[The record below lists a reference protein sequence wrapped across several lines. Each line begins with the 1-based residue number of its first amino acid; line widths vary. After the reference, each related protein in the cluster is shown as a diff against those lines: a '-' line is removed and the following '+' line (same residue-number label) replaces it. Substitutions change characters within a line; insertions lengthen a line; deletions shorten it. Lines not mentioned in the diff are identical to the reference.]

1 LAGTTGQ
8 FTEQTP
14 KSGHVIR
21 SILYIDP
28 PAFCT
33 TVEAL
38 VAPALRGHPVAVA
51 APGADRATILALSPE
66 ARAAGL
72 ERGMAVRLARK
83 RCPDLLLLP
92 PNPRLYARASRALHE
107 VLQVYAPVIEP
118 HGYGHAFLD
127 LTGTTRLFGPAVDV
141 AARITREARARMR
154 LPLTVGVA
162 VNKLVSEAATR
173 VGRLAAPSPLIEV
186 RRGEEAGFLAPQML
200 EVLPDIPTDIR
211 ARLDEYHLG
220 RVGEVAAIRE
230 ADLCTV
236 FGRRGTLLRQ
246 QAHGVDPCPVLPPE
260 VRAEFR
266 ASHILATDTNDR
278 AVLHPLLRRL
288 TEQLGSR
295 LRQRGLAARRL
306 AVAVNH
312 ADHTTAGHTATL
324 PESTLDLEL
333 WSAARQLLDRI
344 LARRV
349 AVRTVTVT
357 VGHLIEANL
366 QLDLWTAPPARAV
379 TVQLAVDVVRDRM
392 EKARREKREGRS
404 APGSGRPY
412 PTSGPTGHPMDCF
425 SLLTSPV

>member
-1 LAGTTGQ
+1 MDMT
-8 FTEQTP
+8 
-14 KSGHVIR
+14 R

-38 VAPALRGHPVAVA
+38 VAPALRGRPVAVA

-92 PNPRLYARASRALHE
+92 PNPRLYSRASRALHE
-107 VLQVYAPVIEP
+107 VLRVYAPVIEP

-141 AARITREARARMR
+141 AARITREARTRMR

-186 RRGEEAGFLAPQML
+186 RRGEEAGFLAPQVL
-200 EVLPDIPTDIR
+200 EVLPDLPTDIR
-211 ARLDEYHLG
+211 TRLDEYHLC
-220 RVGEVAAIRE
+220 RVGEVAVICE
-230 ADLCTV
+230 ADLCAV
-236 FGRRGTLLRQ
+236 FGRRGVLLRQ
-246 QAHGVDPCPVLPPE
+246 QARGVDPRPVLPPE

-266 ASHILATDTNDR
+266 ANHTLATDTNDR

-288 TEQLGSR
+288 AEQLGSR
-295 LRQRGLAARRL
+295 LRRRTLAARRI
-306 AVAVNH
+306 AVAVEH
-312 ADHTTAGHTATL
+312 ADHTTASHATTL

-333 WSAARQLLDRI
+333 WSAARQLLDRA

-357 VGHLIEANL
+357 VDHLIEANL
-366 QLDLWTAPPARAV
+366 QLDLWQPPPTREVVVQRAVDAIQREQREGSSEQHDQARATAPR
-379 TVQLAVDVVRDRM
+379 Q
-392 EKARREKREGRS
+392 RS
-404 APGSGRPY
+404 RGTAG
-412 PTSGPTGHPMDCF
+412 F
-425 SLLTSPV
+425 SLLTPPF

>member
-1 LAGTTGQ
+1 M
-8 FTEQTP
+8 
-14 KSGHVIR
+14 R

-38 VAPALRGHPVAVA
+38 VAPALRSRPVAVA

-92 PNPRLYARASRALHE
+92 PNPQLYARASRALHE

-162 VNKLVSEAATR
+162 MNKLVSEAATR
-173 VGRLAAPSPLIEV
+173 VGRLATPLPLIEV
-186 RRGEEAGFLAPQML
+186 QRGKEAGFLAPQML
-200 EVLPDIPTDIR
+200 EVLPDIPPDIR

-220 RVGEVAAIRE
+220 RVGQVAAIRE
-230 ADLCTV
+230 TDLCAV
-236 FGRRGTLLRQ
+236 FGRRGSLLRQ
-246 QAHGVDPCPVLPPE
+246 QARGVDPRPVLPPE
-260 VRAEFR
+260 IRAEFR
-266 ASHILATDTNDR
+266 ASHTLATDTNDR

-306 AVAVNH
+306 AVAVDYTDH
-312 ADHTTAGHTATL
+312 AAAAHATPL
-324 PESTLDLEL
+324 PESALDLEL
-333 WSAARQLLDRI
+333 WSVARQLLDRA
-344 LARRV
+344 LGRRV

-357 VGHLIEANL
+357 ADQLIEANL
-366 QLDLWTAPPARAV
+366 QLDLWTPSPTRAV
-379 TVQLAVDVVRDRM
+379 TVQQAVDAMRV
-392 EKARREKREGRS
+392 REGEARGKRDDR
-404 APGSGRPY
+404 AGAAA
-412 PTSGPTGHPMDCF
+412 TGLHSREIADF
-425 SLLTSPV
+425 SLLPSPF